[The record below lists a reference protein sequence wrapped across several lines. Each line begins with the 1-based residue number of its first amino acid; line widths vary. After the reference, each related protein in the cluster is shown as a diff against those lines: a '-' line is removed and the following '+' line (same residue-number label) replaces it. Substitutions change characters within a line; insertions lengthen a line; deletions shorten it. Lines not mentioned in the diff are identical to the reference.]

1 MNKSIKYVIS
11 IMMAMLFA
19 VSAIGCDKA
28 KPTESSVYYAS
39 PEEAINSENRVF
51 YYYDAVVATQGG
63 NEHTVFELYNYTDK
77 EMVLVKYRKYP
88 GKDQTMDYCLVPA
101 STLDD
106 CMKLTKKY
114 KMGKGK
120 WEKGGD
126 CVVGKEFAIVFF
138 KDGEYV
144 RVTSECM
151 PDNGINA
158 FDAVCEVLG
167 GAWKAAQ

>member
-1 MNKSIKYVIS
+1 
-11 IMMAMLFA
+11 
-19 VSAIGCDKA
+19 
-28 KPTESSVYYAS
+28 
-39 PEEAINSENRVF
+39 
-51 YYYDAVVATQGG
+51 VAPQGG

-120 WEKGGD
+120 WVKGGD
-126 CVVGKEFAIVFF
+126 CVVGKEFAIGFF

-144 RVTSECM
+144 RVSSECM
-151 PDNGINA
+151 PDNGIDA

>member
-1 MNKSIKYVIS
+1 
-11 IMMAMLFA
+11 MMAMLFA

-106 CMKLTKKY
+106 CMKLTKTY
-114 KMGKGK
+114 KM
-120 WEKGGD
+120 D